1 MYEKPPKGSK
11 PTNIASPAAA
21 SQIIWRITITGTA
34 LLDEC
39 ISLPFTI
46 LFSYTFFLILILSKC
61 LVQYS
66 KSMSGS
72 LYQKPK
78 LANRGIGNG
87 MRAIFLESSHGSCG
101 TGVFLPQ
108 RADTKFQPRKK
119 PG

>member
-1 MYEKPPKGSK
+1 MYEKPTPKGSN
-11 PTNIASPAAA
+11 PTKIA
-21 SQIIWRITITGTA
+21 SQIIWRITITGTV
-34 LLDEC
+34 LSDEC
-39 ISLPFTI
+39 ISIPPIYNFI
-46 LFSYTFFLILILSKC
+46 FIHFFLILILSKC

-78 LANRGIGNG
+78 LTNRGIGNG